1 MKIKIIFFL
10 LVLFLF
16 GQKIPA
22 QNLYQNQCLVQLDKA
37 FYVSGELIW
46 FKVFLPTS
54 FKGKTFNLKA
64 GILDKNG
71 RLLESFFLSNGGK
84 TFAEGHYKIPFN
96 AESGQYQLMLG
107 ALNTQSKQLEVF
119 AKVLVPIYNDLDK
132 VDESKIKLESAAS
145 TNPFPND
152 LQVSIELEKPNYH
165 SREEVKA
172 KVVVKDRNGQPVAA
186 NLSIAVN
193 DGSLVG
199 NSENEEGLNA
209 NFQNVP
215 SQANF
220 SNQLFEQVKVQE
232 SGTQQGQN
240 LIAIFYPHNWL
251 MQYTPS
257 SAAPLW
263 VEAPNF
269 SGEKS
274 MQLLGY
280 PNPNI
285 AVEKLNVF
293 PSSPSPELEYNRAV
307 LDYLELSRQ
316 RKKIYQLYGALETQL
331 PPLKVVKDSLPLAP
345 DRSWRPEVYEKFED
359 LAVWFREVSTPL
371 SFKQE
376 RKTGRFNAKMY
387 NPNDFVDYPGEPIFL
402 INGKITRD
410 ADFVARLKTNQI
422 DQVDLYYRPETLYGY
437 FKTVGRSGVANL
449 VLKADINVPAKDAAT
464 VLPINGLQT
473 STAFPV
479 TKNDANMPVFRP
491 QLYWNAR
498 LETNAQGEASFS
510 FPQSDDWSRFR
521 IQVIAQGESGVLG
534 AGSKVY
540 EVGGK

>member
-1 MKIKIIFFL
+1 MKIKIIFFF
-10 LVLFLF
+10 LFLSLF
-16 GQKIPA
+16 GQKALA

-37 FYVSGELIW
+37 FYVSGELAW

-54 FKGKTFNLKA
+54 FKDKAFNLKA
-64 GILDKNG
+64 AILDKNG

-84 TFAEGHYKIPFN
+84 SHVEGHYKIPFN

-119 AKVLVPIYNDLDK
+119 AKVFVPIYNDLDK
-132 VDESKIKLESAAS
+132 VDESKIKLAS
-145 TNPFPND
+145 TSSINPFPRD
-152 LQVSIELEKPNYH
+152 LQISIELEKANYH

-172 KVVVKDRNGQPVAA
+172 KIVVKDRNGQPIQA
-186 NLSIAVN
+186 NLSVAVN
-193 DGSLVG
+193 DGVLLRSPDQ
-199 NSENEEGLNA
+199 EEDLNVS
-209 NFQNVP
+209 FQNVP
-215 SQANF
+215 SSANF
-220 SNQLFEQVKVQE
+220 SNQLFEQVKIQE

-251 MQYTPS
+251 MQYMPS
-257 SAAPLW
+257 SATPMW

-269 SGEKS
+269 AGEKS

-285 AVEKLNVF
+285 VVEKLNAF
-293 PSSPSPELEYNRAV
+293 PSSPSPDLQYDRAI

-376 RKTGRFNAKMY
+376 RKTGRFTAKMY
-387 NPNDFVDYPGEPIFL
+387 NPNDFNDYPGDPIFL

-422 DQVDLYYRPETLYGY
+422 EQVDLYYRPETLYGY

-449 VLKADINVPAKDAAT
+449 VLKADISVPEKDAAS
-464 VLPINGLQT
+464 VLPINGLQS

-479 TKNDANMPVFRP
+479 GKNDVNMPAFRP

-510 FPQSDDWSRFR
+510 FPQSDDWSRFH
-521 IQVIAQGESGVLG
+521 IQVIAQGESGALG
-534 AGSKVY
+534 SGTKVY